1 MEEVWGRPS
10 RVPELGQESD
20 NCDTH
25 LTSPYLSKTPLSYYY
40 TPTTLPHR
48 VRFMCAWGPDGQAAL
63 LCSCLSLFWRCSL
76 NPAPPPHCPAVLCCS
91 CPQRLWSV
99 TPSLGMTRCA
109 VQALIG
115 DDEEHGAMCLGS
127 SLPA

>member
-76 NPAPPPHCPAVLCCS
+76 NPAPPPPLPCCVVLQLSTAAVE
-91 CPQRLWSV
+91 RN
-99 TPSLGMTRCA
+99 
-109 VQALIG
+109 ALIG
-115 DDEEHGAMCLGS
+115 DDEVRGAG
-127 SLPA
+127 PHWG